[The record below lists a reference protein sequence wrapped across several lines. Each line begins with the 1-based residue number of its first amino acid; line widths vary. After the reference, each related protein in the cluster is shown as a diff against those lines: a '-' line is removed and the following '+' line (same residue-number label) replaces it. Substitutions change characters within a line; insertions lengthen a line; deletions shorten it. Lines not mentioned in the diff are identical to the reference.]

1 MALESQGIECTHIHT
16 HRYCNDVVA
25 VKQFLTA
32 NQVDIALAESEG
44 IQLPPEGPS
53 EDEDIMSAEEALYLF
68 RDLRQ
73 EVTVLAQLD
82 HPYVVSYDVH

>member
-1 MALESQGIECTHIHT
+1 MF
-16 HRYCNDVVA
+16 RYCNNIVA

-32 NQVDIALAESEG
+32 SQVDLALAEAEG
-44 IQLPPEGPS
+44 ATLPAPTE
-53 EDEDIMSAEEALYLF
+53 EVVSADEALFLF

-82 HPYVVSYDVH
+82 NPYLVSV

>member
-1 MALESQGIECTHIHT
+1 MRWTY
-16 HRYCNDVVA
+16 RYCNEVVA

-44 IQLPPEGPS
+44 VLLPPEALP
-53 EDEDIMSAEEALYLF
+53 EEADVMSTEEALYLF

-82 HPYVVSYDVH
+82 HPYVVSRGVL

>member
-1 MALESQGIECTHIHT
+1 MVLI
-16 HRYCNDVVA
+16 HRYCNEVVA

-32 NQVDIALAESEG
+32 NQVDIVLDESEG
-44 IQLPPEGPS
+44 TTLPPETVTG
-53 EDEDIMSAEEALYLF
+53 EEEVMSAEEALYLF

-82 HPYVVSYDVH
+82 HPYVVSCSVL

>member
-1 MALESQGIECTHIHT
+1 MIYTCIF
-16 HRYCNDVVA
+16 RYCNNIVA

-32 NQVDIALAESEG
+32 SQVDLALAEAEG
-44 IQLPPEGPS
+44 ATLPAP
-53 EDEDIMSAEEALYLF
+53 AEEEVVSADEALFLF

-82 HPYVVSYDVH
+82 NPYVVSVPLSELVLCGSYVCMC

>member
-1 MALESQGIECTHIHT
+1 MY
-16 HRYCNDVVA
+16 RYCNEVVA

-44 IQLPPEGPS
+44 TPLPPEVLS
-53 EDEDIMSAEEALYLF
+53 AETDVMSTEEALYLF

-82 HPYVVSYDVH
+82 HPYVVSCGVH

>member
-1 MALESQGIECTHIHT
+1 MRRTY
-16 HRYCNDVVA
+16 RYCNEVVA

-44 IQLPPEGPS
+44 VLLPP
-53 EDEDIMSAEEALYLF
+53 DEEADIMSTEEALYLF

-82 HPYVVSYDVH
+82 HPYVVSYGLL

>member
-1 MALESQGIECTHIHT
+1 MHV
-16 HRYCNDVVA
+16 HRYNNEVVA

-44 IQLPPEGPS
+44 ALLPPEALS
-53 EDEDIMSAEEALYLF
+53 EEMDVMSAEEALYLF

-82 HPYVVSYDVH
+82 HPYVVSYGAL

>member
-1 MALESQGIECTHIHT
+1 
-16 HRYCNDVVA
+16 

-32 NQVDIALAESEG
+32 NQVDLALAESEG
-44 IQLPPEGPS
+44 ILLPPEAFS
-53 EDEDIMSAEEALYLF
+53 ESDDVMSAEEALYLF

-82 HPYVVSYDVH
+82 HPYIVSCNVLKLMFRD

>member
-1 MALESQGIECTHIHT
+1 MY
-16 HRYCNDVVA
+16 RYCNEVVA

-32 NQVDIALAESEG
+32 NQVDLALAESEG
-44 IQLPPEGPS
+44 ISLSSEVYS
-53 EDEDIMSAEEALYLF
+53 EDEDVMSAEEALYLF

-82 HPYVVSYDVH
+82 HPYIVSCGVL

>member
-1 MALESQGIECTHIHT
+1 MY
-16 HRYCNDVVA
+16 RYCNEVVA

-44 IQLPPEGPS
+44 IPLPPPS
-53 EDEDIMSAEEALYLF
+53 EEYDVMSTEEALYLF

-82 HPYVVSYDVH
+82 HPYVVSYGVL

>member
-1 MALESQGIECTHIHT
+1 MRVR
-16 HRYCNDVVA
+16 RYNNEVVA

-44 IQLPPEGPS
+44 ALLPPEALS
-53 EDEDIMSAEEALYLF
+53 EEMDVISAEEALYLF

-73 EVTVLAQLD
+73 
-82 HPYVVSYDVH
+82 

>member
-1 MALESQGIECTHIHT
+1 MSIELRCWEEVNECTY
-16 HRYCNDVVA
+16 RYCNEVVA

-32 NQVDIALAESEG
+32 NQVDIALAESDG
-44 IQLPPEGPS
+44 TPLPPEA
-53 EDEDIMSAEEALYLF
+53 EDVDVMSAEEALYLF

-82 HPYVVSYDVH
+82 HPYVVSYAVL